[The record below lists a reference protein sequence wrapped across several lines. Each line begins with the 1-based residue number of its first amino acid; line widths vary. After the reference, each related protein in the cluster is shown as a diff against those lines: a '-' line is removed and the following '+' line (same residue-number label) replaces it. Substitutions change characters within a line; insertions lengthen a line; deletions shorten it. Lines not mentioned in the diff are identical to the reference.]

1 ILGAQASKRSRRQ
14 ELLAGVFYSW
24 DTGPWFGGFGMP
36 ARLARPKRGALL
48 YGRAEHARRYSA
60 RRWYSFG
67 PLFEQ
72 SLDRGRG
79 QASLLA
85 RLHRVFFN
93 QSTERRSV
101 GRHSLTPHNHF
112 EQRVGDGFVV
122 GQRQQVGR
130 EIKCDSYSRAGFD
143 LPHQHDQR
151 ISGRGLCRLF
161 VDFAGKRHT
170 RAVRA
175 LRVPFEP
182 LAVVTGPRT
191 TVQHAVGVIEDP
203 VDRSLVVGVGRGY
216 VAVLAGRPLLV
227 EASHAEVLVLADQHH
242 VELLPPLHHAILE
255 AFRWR
260 RGRRWRYTQVWDAE
274 PFAR

>member
-182 LAVVTGPRT
+182 SAIVTRPRT
-191 TVQHAVGVIEDP
+191 PVRHAVGVSGVAGAGAIRKSGMP
-203 VDRSLVVGVGRGY
+203 SLSRANLTNVRASALVKNSCIVSATPTSACLRWETY
-216 VAVLAGRPLLV
+216 QWQRRP
-227 EASHAEVLVLADQHH
+227 S
-242 VELLPPLHHAILE
+242 
-255 AFRWR
+255 
-260 RGRRWRYTQVWDAE
+260 
-274 PFAR
+274 